1 MAHVSSSSSSSFS
14 SSSSTSSSSHRW
26 FLLWKDVR
34 LSNAVLSHGRAGPF
48 VFLSIAIFSLSLS
61 SRGPRTAKLTKWP
74 RDFLDSRANEVSRCT
89 RPAQCPFRDLSR
101 LKGSIRKFY
110 EWNSSFS
117 SATWDLWRV
126 SPPLRFCSSTFKWPL
141 GKFIRVDKEL
151 QCHHPTS
158 DPINNV

>member
-1 MAHVSSSSSSSFS
+1 MAHVSSSSSR
-14 SSSSTSSSSHRW
+14 RW
-26 FLLWKDVR
+26 FLPRKDVR
-34 LSNAVLSHGRAGPF
+34 FSNAVLSHGRAGPF
-48 VFLSIAIFSLSLS
+48 VSSPIAIFSLSRS

-74 RDFLDSRANEVSRCT
+74 RDSRGNEVSRCT

-151 QCHHPTS
+151 QCHHPS
-158 DPINNV
+158 ADPINNV